1 MMSDLQNSDFIS
13 WKENI
18 MFLDNAWT
26 DLYQQIINHGDK
38 TFLKEFTFNG
48 DSIEL
53 PDDFY
58 QLYYIAYSSDQ
69 LNRPIHRRSKT
80 TSENGPYYDIIGN
93 NLKIYNN
100 MSGVGGI
107 KVQYFPI
114 KNGFTF
120 AAEDMQKIAD
130 FVISNAGHI
139 KDTWDKYI
147 LIDNGTTSTVYDI
160 INQKLVSEENVTGHY
175 VLNDN
180 LALVSMNNKML
191 FRADGRLYSGTTA
204 AGPHNTTILTI
215 SKVSSNTIANQVYK
229 KVELPDSID
238 IPDGQINALTD
249 SGIYWVDSE
258 GVIQYYDFLTASQV
272 GLYSDVKDSNI
283 CSWHNS
289 VYYETTEGVWQ
300 DDLLIVKSDKY
311 DKFIGVMK
319 IDTYTGY
326 GLLFVDQAHP
336 TNFTIK
342 SAFIDTEVD
351 FPNNFYFNYLAYTL
365 ASYYK
370 LKQGADPSSVMLMA
384 QQAAKTFYDTLP
396 RDENEF
402 VRISNVYAR

>member
-38 TFLKEFTFNG
+38 TFLKEFTFSG

-147 LIDNGTTSTVYDI
+147 LVDNGTTSTVYDI
-160 INQKLVSEENVTGHY
+160 INQKLVSEENITGHY

-191 FRADGRLYSGTTA
+191 FRADGRLYSGTTT

-238 IPDGQINALTD
+238 IPDGQINAITD
-249 SGIYWVDSE
+249 NGIYWVDSE
-258 GVIQYYDFLTASQV
+258 GTIQYYDFLTATQIA
-272 GLYSDVKDSNI
+272 LYSDVKDSNI